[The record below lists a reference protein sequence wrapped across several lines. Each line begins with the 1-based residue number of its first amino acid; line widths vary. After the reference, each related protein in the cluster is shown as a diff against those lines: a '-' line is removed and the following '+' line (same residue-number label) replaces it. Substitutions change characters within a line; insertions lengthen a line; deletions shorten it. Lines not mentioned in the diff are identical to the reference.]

1 MIKTKIEFN
10 KTKNRESGLMMLT
23 KFISDTLSIPFVPV

>member
-10 KTKNRESGLMMLT
+10 KTKNREWFDAVT
-23 KFISDTLSIPFVPV
+23 KFISDKLSIPFVPV